1 MALPASVQAQAL
13 GNGDYEQCAVY
24 DPDGDFRGYDSVC
37 LERKRAALRR
47 LQERE
52 DRRGGSSYDSG
63 ATSYYAVPV
72 GYCPAWANGG
82 QGYYSTTYTD
92 GRWPSGSGP
101 FDAMVNGNPCVPQPQ
116 NIFLPG
122 VR

>member
-1 MALPASVQAQAL
+1 MQAQAL
-13 GNGDYEQCAVY
+13 TNGDYAQCAVY
-24 DPDGDFRGYDSVC
+24 DRDGDFSGYDSVC

-63 ATSYYAVPV
+63 YTSYYATNA
-72 GYCPAWANGG
+72 CPLYANGG
-82 QGYYSTTYTD
+82 AGYSSTTYTD

-101 FDAMVNGNPCVPQPQ
+101 FDAMVNGNPCIPQQP